1 VTRRLTFDAYAGRQV
16 NATRYL
22 DPHQIAGTF
31 VYAGNVLYR
40 AGPNV
45 VLGFEA
51 GRENIVYANRT
62 LILANRYDATL
73 AYLF

>member
-1 VTRRLTFDAYAGRQV
+1 MRASDCRP
-16 NATRYL
+16 N
-22 DPHQIAGTF
+22 QIAGTL

-40 AGPNV
+40 IGPNV
-45 VLGFEA
+45 VLGFE
-51 GRENIVYANRT
+51 GGHEDVIYTNRT